1 MEESKALPSYRYGD
15 PANVVEFDEMDA
27 MGCRLCTKHEVNL
40 TRSICTEVRNAS
52 QKGVPN
58 IGHRCK
64 WFVER
69 VEK

>member
-15 PANVVEFDEMDA
+15 PANVVQFDEMDA
-27 MGCRLCTKHEVNL
+27 LGCRLCTKHAVLLAE
-40 TRSICTEVRNAS
+40 SFCTEEGNGK

-64 WFVER
+64 WFVE
-69 VEK
+69 KG